1 MGRTPTFA
9 GARKARQ
16 RGYTLT
22 EMLVAVAIIAFATLA
37 SASAMMARSSGRIVD
52 RAADALVL
60 DLKRLRLQA
69 EMTGAPVSL
78 QGDAHGYSAE
88 SASLERRFPETLS
101 ITWNGEPRATVLVG
115 ADARGKGATIA
126 IIKADARAVVR
137 IAPVT
142 GKIYRA
148 E

>member
-1 MGRTPTFA
+1 MARMPTSA
-9 GARKARQ
+9 GAETARQ

-37 SASAMMARSSGRIVD
+37 SASAMMAGSPERVVD

-69 EMTGAPVSL
+69 ELNGAPVSL
-78 QGDAHGYSAE
+78 EGDAHGYA
-88 SASLERRFPETLS
+88 APAFDLGRRFPETLS
-101 ITWNGEPRATVLVG
+101 IAWNGEPEGAVLIG
-115 ADARGKGATIA
+115 AGARGAGATITLT
-126 IIKADARAVVR
+126 KSNARAVVR
-137 IAPVT
+137 IAPAT
-142 GKIYRA
+142 GKIHRA

>member
-1 MGRTPTFA
+1 MGRIPTFA

-78 QGDAHGYSAE
+78 QGNTHGYSAE
-88 SASLERRFPETLS
+88 ASSLERRFPETLS
-101 ITWNGEPRATVLVG
+101 MTWNGESQATVLVG
-115 ADARGKGATIA
+115 ADARGGGATITLT
-126 IIKADARAVVR
+126 KSNSRAVVR
-137 IAPVT
+137 VAAVT
-142 GKIYRA
+142 GKIHRA